1 MRRPVL
7 ALILSSVLFLGSVV
21 QLGAQESIK
30 LLPPDLSSGKTVLQ
44 ALNGRKSERV
54 FGSGE
59 LSRRQLSELL
69 WAAAGVNR
77 TLDGDKMGRTA
88 PSSHNDQAIDAYA
101 FTKAGVYKYDH
112 LKHELVFLLP
122 GDRRSV
128 AGPQSYVA
136 TAPLNLV
143 FVADLSKV
151 TGDSREYQMASVHMD
166 VGHMS
171 ENVYLY
177 GASAGLNVICRSTI
191 ERDELRAL
199 LKLPDHFEPLL
210 GVTVG
215 HPK

>member
-1 MRRPVL
+1 MKSLVL
-7 ALILSSVLFLGSVV
+7 ALFLSAALLLSAHAPA
-21 QLGAQESIK
+21 GAQESIK
-30 LLPPDLSSGKTVLQ
+30 LLPPNLSSGKTVMQ
-44 ALNGRKSERV
+44 ALNERRSERV
-54 FGSGE
+54 FGPGE
-59 LSRRQLSELL
+59 LSRRQLSEVL

-77 TLDGDKMGRTA
+77 TLEGDKMGRTA
-88 PSSHNDQAIDAYA
+88 PTSHNDQAIDTYA

-112 LKHELVFLLP
+112 LRHELVFLFP
-122 GDRRSV
+122 GDHRAV

-136 TAPLNLV
+136 TAPLSLI
-143 FVADLSKV
+143 FVADMSRV
-151 TGDSREYQMASVHMD
+151 TGDTREYQMMSVNMD

-191 ERDELRAL
+191 EREELRGL
-199 LKLPDHFEPLL
+199 LKLSDHFMPLL

>member
-1 MRRPVL
+1 MRTPVL
-7 ALILSSVLFLGSVV
+7 AMFLSSVLFLGGVA

-30 LLPPDLSSGKTVLQ
+30 LLPPNLSSGKTVLQ
-44 ALNGRKSERV
+44 ALNDRKSERV
-54 FGSGE
+54 FGSGD
-59 LSRRQLSELL
+59 LSRQQLSELL

-77 TLDGDKMGRTA
+77 TLDGDKIGRTA
-88 PSSHNDQAIDAYA
+88 PSSHNAHAIDTYA
-101 FTKAGVYKYDH
+101 FTKGAVYKYDH
-112 LKHELVFLLP
+112 LKHELVFLFP
-122 GDRRSV
+122 GDHRSV

-143 FVADLSKV
+143 FVADLSRA
-151 TGDSREYQMASVHMD
+151 TGDSREDQMMSVYMD

-199 LKLPDHFEPLL
+199 LKLSDHFEPLL

-215 HPK
+215 RPR